1 MNQELFLRAQ
11 MLERDSSELEERLNL
26 VNQEIV
32 ELQSFDINLG
42 KIDDSEEK
50 EILASLGKG
59 IFMRSEIKDKN
70 LFVNVGSNI
79 LVKKTPEEAKKVIS
93 EQIERLGQI
102 AEEISKQILYINKE
116 LEEIVKKFEEK

>member
-32 ELQSFDINLG
+32 ELQNFDINLG
-42 KIDDSEEK
+42 RINDSEEK

-59 IFMRSEIKDKN
+59 IFIKSEIKDKD

-93 EQIERLGQI
+93 GQIERLGQI